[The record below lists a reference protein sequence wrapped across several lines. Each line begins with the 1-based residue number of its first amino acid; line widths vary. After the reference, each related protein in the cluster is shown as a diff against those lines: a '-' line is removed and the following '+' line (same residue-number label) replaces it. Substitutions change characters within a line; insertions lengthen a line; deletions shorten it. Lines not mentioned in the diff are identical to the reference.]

1 MKRPKNSTSDIA
13 VALHYDGS
21 NAPTVT
27 AKGRDQLARRIMQV
41 AQEHGVP
48 LHEDEYLV
56 QFLSTIEL
64 GDEIPEN
71 LYRAVAEVIAFAYY
85 LSGRVPG
92 DPV

>member
-1 MKRPKNSTSDIA
+1 MKRRKKSSSDIA

-27 AKGRDQLARRIMQV
+27 AKGRNQVARRIMQL
-41 AQEHGVP
+41 AQDHGVP

-56 QFLSTIEL
+56 QVLSTIEL

-92 DPV
+92 DQV

>member
-13 VALHYDGS
+13 IALHYDGS

>member
-56 QFLSTIEL
+56 QVLSTIEL

-85 LSGRVPG
+85 LSGRVP
-92 DPV
+92 DDQS

>member
-1 MKRPKNSTSDIA
+1 MKRRKNSSKDIA

-41 AQEHGVP
+41 AQDHGVP

-56 QFLSTIEL
+56 QVLSTIEL

-85 LSGRVPG
+85 LSGRAPG
-92 DPV
+92 DQG

>member
-1 MKRPKNSTSDIA
+1 MKRRNNAGSDIA
-13 VALHYDGS
+13 VALHYDGR

-27 AKGRDQLARRIMQV
+27 AKGRDQVARRIMQV
-41 AQEHGVP
+41 AQDHGVP

-56 QFLSTIEL
+56 QVLSTIEL

-85 LSGRVPG
+85 LSGRAPG
-92 DPV
+92 DQG